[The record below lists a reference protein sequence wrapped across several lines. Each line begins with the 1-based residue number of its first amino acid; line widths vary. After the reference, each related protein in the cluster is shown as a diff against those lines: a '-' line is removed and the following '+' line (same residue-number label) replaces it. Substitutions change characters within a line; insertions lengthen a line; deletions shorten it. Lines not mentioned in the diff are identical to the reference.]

1 MSTSRLQPKELTD
14 HRLRIG
20 NRSVTLVEGP
30 AGWGECSPLAGY
42 PCDPTRARRA
52 ADEAATLP
60 WPAPVR
66 DRVAVNALVD
76 GAGFDPDALRGYSC
90 VKVKVGYPGDV
101 EVVAAVRDAVGPRVA
116 LRVDA
121 NGAWDVDTT
130 LARIGALSRYDLELV
145 EQPVPTLDELAEVR
159 RRSPVPVAADECV
172 RDTAA
177 AHRLR
182 ALAAADAI
190 VLKLQPLG
198 GFRAALD
205 VAAAAGVPAIVTSMM
220 ETSVG
225 IAAGLAL
232 AAALPEL
239 PYACGLAT
247 VPFLDGDVTHA
258 PLVADDGELRVRRVV
273 PDPDCLAR
281 YADPSQGCTT

>member
-1 MSTSRLQPKELTD
+1 MNGTQRV
-14 HRLRIG
+14 LRNHI
-20 NRSVTLVEGP
+20 L
-30 AGWGECSPLAGY
+30 
-42 PCDPTRARRA
+42 
-52 ADEAATLP
+52 LP
-60 WPAPVR
+60 IRQQIPFNIHPHEIAHH
-66 DRVAVNALVD
+66 
-76 GAGFDPDALRGYSC
+76 
-90 VKVKVGYPGDV
+90 
-101 EVVAAVRDAVGPRVA
+101 
-116 LRVDA
+116 
-121 NGAWDVDTT
+121 
-130 LARIGALSRYDLELV
+130 
-145 EQPVPTLDELAEVR
+145 Q
-159 RRSPVPVAADECV
+159 VPVAADECV

-281 YADPSQGCTT
+281 YADSSQG